1 MNRSTDK
8 PAKGTQPITLMADHT
23 RFRTPDNPLTPQDQ
37 PQPTDKAHTEAAHH
51 GSCRHCATKTISY
64 RLRTRTH
71 DRSAESS
78 ADGTMELSLTD
89 GRKPKGFRTCRFP
102 AHLRRTSTR
111 PGAPLPSPLQGSTS
125 RPASDAGS
133 SSGYAAC
140 AGLHLTR
147 PRCSRYPS
155 PHKWAVGTTFEW
167 EFELPITT
175 NPGYGHKSASKRKT
189 RKSSKPKAAPAHARK
204 TSKPATLQTV
214 KPKASEKPKRVRL
227 TPEERQE
234 RARARAAEKRSK
246 LKEQGLCKDCQQPA
260 ILVQT
265 RCTSCAD
272 KHRKTRRPRQSTG
285 NH

>member
-1 MNRSTDK
+1 MSSSTVREGRSREEQFRSSEETAERPTTLKSWRAHGRSFSVNDGGK
-8 PAKGTQPITLMADHT
+8 QQANPNARRPI
-23 RFRTPDNPLTPQDQ
+23 R
-37 PQPTDKAHTEAAHH
+37 AAHFVAL
-51 GSCRHCATKTISY
+51 C
-64 RLRTRTH
+64 
-71 DRSAESS
+71 
-78 ADGTMELSLTD
+78 
-89 GRKPKGFRTCRFP
+89 
-102 AHLRRTSTR
+102 
-111 PGAPLPSPLQGSTS
+111 
-125 RPASDAGS
+125 
-133 SSGYAAC
+133 
-140 AGLHLTR
+140 
-147 PRCSRYPS
+147 

-260 ILVQT
+260 ILGQT
-265 RCTSCAD
+265 RCPACAEN
-272 KHRKTRRPRQSTG
+272 HRVSRRPRHSKG
-285 NH
+285 NEQEHLTS